1 MNKKWSENVNED
13 DIESGNEIL
22 VTDDKEGETGE
33 KVKEKMMKD

>member
-1 MNKKWSENVNED
+1 MKWKCKWGWHWKWKWN
-13 DIESGNEIL
+13 IG